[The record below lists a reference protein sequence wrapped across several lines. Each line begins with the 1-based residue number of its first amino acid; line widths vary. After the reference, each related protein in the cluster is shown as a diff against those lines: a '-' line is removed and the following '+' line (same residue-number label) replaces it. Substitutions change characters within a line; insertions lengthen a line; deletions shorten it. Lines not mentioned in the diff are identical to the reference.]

1 MGGIR
6 EVLEWVRGDFGDGLG
21 GARRRRRRG
30 GDGFGATELV
40 GRGLRIWGF
49 EREGGGGL
57 GIVVVI
63 AWGGD

>member
-6 EVLEWVRGDFGDGLG
+6 EVLEGVRGDFGDGLG
-21 GARRRRRRG
+21 GARRS